1 VPGEFE
7 EFATG
12 LAGEELYDLITTA
25 EPITEPV
32 RFRIGPSARRR
43 YERCARLPVGFVA
56 VGDSLCCFNPA
67 YGQGMTTAAMTA
79 MWLRTC
85 LRSDPKRLT
94 QRFFKGVPRILDVP
108 WDITVGNDLRFP
120 QVPGPRTPRL
130 KLLNA
135 YMPRLHR
142 ASTVDRAVGET
153 FFKVANFLT
162 PPQRLLAP
170 SMLWRVWRGR
180 RGVTTPSRN
189 PSRTLTHA
197 GGRPSSGSD

>member
-142 ASTVDRAVGET
+142 ASTVDTTVGET

-170 SMLWRVWRGR
+170 SMLWRAWRGH

-189 PSRTLTHA
+189 PSRALTRA
-197 GGRPSSGSD
+197 GRRPSLGSD